1 MVSHTVSLSLRTI
14 AIAALTLLSLATARA
29 QMKGDFDAADANHD
43 GRVSF
48 EEFATYAKRQLDSAN
63 GAKAQRFKQLSSQ
76 QQTTLLRKR
85 FDKVDHSHK
94 GYLDRDDWGAP
105 SASSSALGDPASDPA
120 AVDAGSRQRTP
131 KEWDVLAG
139 LGAEARPTY
148 QGSDRQFVSV
158 GPYGY
163 VTWNSTVTLGRNGL
177 MAYWHRDGI
186 KIGGGL
192 TYSPGRRDASEH
204 GFFSAGDDRL
214 QGLGNID
221 RALGLKVFAD
231 YPLGPI
237 IFDVSVVKFEGK
249 QNDGVLATIG
259 MSVAIVPTPKIT
271 IRPHLSAVWA
281 NNEYMETF
289 FGVTPL
295 QSSQS
300 IFPVFIASRGVRDVS
315 AGMSLEWRIDEHWLT
330 GTQFAVRRY
339 EGDAARSPLTFS
351 RTNTVF
357 GVAVGYHF

>member
-1 MVSHTVSLSLRTI
+1 MVSHAVSLPVRTMFI
-14 AIAALTLLSLATARA
+14 VALTVLSLTTARA

-43 GRVSF
+43 GRVTF
-48 EEFATYAKRQLDSAN
+48 EEFATSAKRQLDAAN

-76 QQTTLLRKR
+76 QQTTLLRRR
-85 FDKVDHSHK
+85 FDKVDRSHK

-105 SASSSALGDPASDPA
+105 RSSSTLGDPASDLA
-120 AVDAGSRQRTP
+120 AESPGSRQRTHN
-131 KEWDVLAG
+131 EWEVLAG
-139 LGAEARPTY
+139 LGAESRPTY
-148 QGSDRQFVSV
+148 QGSDRQVVSV

-163 VTWNSTVTLGRNGL
+163 VTWDDMVTLSRRGL
-177 MAYWHRDGI
+177 IAYWHRDGI

-221 RALGLKVFAD
+221 RALGLEAFAN

-237 IFDVSVVKFEGK
+237 VFDVSVVKFEGT
-249 QNDGVLATIG
+249 QNDGVLATVG
-259 MSVAIVPTPKIT
+259 LRAAIVSTPKIT

-300 IFPVFIASRGVRDVS
+300 FFPEFIASEGVRDVS
-315 AGMSLEWRIDEHWLT
+315 AAVSLEWRIDEHWLT
-330 GTQFAVRRY
+330 GTQFDVRRY